1 MVLGGFVLAEVLQRR
16 DPHRRTLGQIVK
28 EDICDPLDLD
38 FMIGARLLAHRTM
51 GPAILQVLN
60 LFVFRSLPSD
70 RSGAS
75 VQRILIGAAADYTAC
90 RAAPLAVWSAALHRS
105 EIADD

>member
-51 GPAILQVLN
+51 GPAIL
-60 LFVFRSLPSD
+60 
-70 RSGAS
+70 
-75 VQRILIGAAADYTAC
+75 YC
-90 RAAPLAVWSAALHRS
+90 KY
-105 EIADD
+105 

>member
-75 VQRILIGAAADYTAC
+75 VQRTLIGAAADCTRVPGRSA
-90 RAAPLAVWSAALHRS
+90 RRWSAALHHS
-105 EIADD
+105 EIADY